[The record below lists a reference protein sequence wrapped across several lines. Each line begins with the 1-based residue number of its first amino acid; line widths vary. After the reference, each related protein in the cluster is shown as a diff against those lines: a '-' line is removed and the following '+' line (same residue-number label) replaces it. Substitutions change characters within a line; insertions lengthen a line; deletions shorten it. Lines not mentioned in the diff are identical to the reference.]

1 MLNRIAKFVTP
12 GMVEKAVGLPGGSID
27 SFGFLVMVE
36 MAKGIQVTAIAKGLE
51 ADVAAIDALADS
63 ITGGPGGIGHDLW
76 KACVVTIRSIN
87 LANHQ
92 SIGAGWDALE
102 AMAVNRLA
110 QFVDDAG
117 PNLSPKDAVAIASM
131 ANKAVRR
138 QAGEGGGAGRSGV
151 SIHAQMGQGA
161 EMAFEVEGGNLGS
174 IRMSLTPR
182 VRAQLE
188 QPRTIEGKAN
198 DADDR
203 RMMTIDE
210 VRNVAGK

>member
-1 MLNRIAKFVTP
+1 MNQIAKFITP
-12 GMVEKAVGLPGGSID
+12 VGVERAVGLPAGSID

-36 MAKGIQVTAIAKGLE
+36 QAKGIGAAQIAKGL
-51 ADVAAIDALADS
+51 DCDLAALDALADS
-63 ITGGPGGIGHDLW
+63 ITGGPGGIGADLW
-76 KACVVTIRSIN
+76 KACVVTIRSIS
-87 LANHQ
+87 LANQQ
-92 SIGAGWDALE
+92 SIGSGWDALE

-110 QFVDDAG
+110 QFVSDAG
-117 PNLSPKDAVAIASM
+117 TNLSPKDAVAIASM

-138 QAGEGGGAGRSGV
+138 QAGEGGGAGRTGV

-188 QPRTIEGKAN
+188 QPKVIEGKVN

-203 RMMTIDE
+203 RMLTIDE

>member
-1 MLNRIAKFVTP
+1 MNQIAKFITP
-12 GMVEKAVGLPGGSID
+12 AGVEKAVGLPGGSID

-36 MAKGIQVTAIAKGLE
+36 MAKGVPVTLIAKGL
-51 ADVAAIDALADS
+51 DCDQAALDALADS
-63 ITGGPGGIGHDLW
+63 ITGGPGGIGADLW

-110 QFVDDAG
+110 QFVSDAG
-117 PNLSPKDAVAIASM
+117 ANLSPKDAVAIASM

-138 QAGEGGGAGRSGV
+138 QAGEGGAGRTSV
-151 SIHAQMGQGA
+151 SIHAPMGQGA

-188 QPRTIEGKAN
+188 QPKVIEGKAN
-198 DADDR
+198 EADDR
-203 RMMTIDE
+203 RMLTIDE